1 MNDVNIAY
9 CTAVNFFETKLV
21 KKAMF
26 TVPTRPAAKLSKPT
40 IKDRR
45 EMFA

>member
-9 CTAVNFFETKLV
+9 CTAVYFFETKLV
-21 KKAMF
+21 KKAIF

-40 IKDRR
+40 IRDRR
-45 EMFA
+45 EIFA